1 MSTMPPAATRSD
13 EFLELVRR
21 SRQGRLKVFLGP
33 AAGVGKTF
41 RMLQEAHQLAQRGVD
56 VVIGIIDTHGRAETA
71 ALMEG
76 LDQVPRRTV
85 AYRGVTLEE
94 LDVEA
99 VKQRSP
105 EVALIDEV
113 AHTNAPGSKNKKR
126 YEDILDL
133 LRAGIHVYCAF
144 NVQHLE
150 SLNDIV
156 KRVTGVKVHET
167 VPDSFL
173 RRADQIVNIDLPAD
187 DLLERLESGKIYPED
202 RVDWALQ
209 HFFRPENLETLR
221 ELALREV
228 AEAIG
233 RSSANDRDASPGQ
246 RKGQRDGRRDG
257 QRNGP
262 RPAAGRLMLCLS
274 SRSPHGGSLLRRAS
288 RMAGRLN
295 AHWYAVYV
303 ETPHEAPVRLDAATQ
318 RHLFDAQQTAR
329 DLGAEVHHIKA
340 ADPVDG
346 ILEFARANGVT
357 DIVIGVSGQ
366 PWYKQLLGTTIPQ
379 RLVRQARGFD
389 LHLFSAEE
397 QDT

>member
-1 MSTMPPAATRSD
+1 MTPDPTRSD
-13 EFLELVRR
+13 AFLELVRR

-41 RMLQEAHQLAQRGVD
+41 RMLQEAHQLEQRGVD
-56 VVIGIIDTHGRAETA
+56 VVIGIIDTHGREETA

-76 LDQVPRRTV
+76 IEQVPRRAV

-99 VKQRSP
+99 VKKRSP
-105 EVALIDEV
+105 EIALIDEV

-126 YEDILDL
+126 YEDILEL

-156 KRVTGVKVHET
+156 KKATGVRVHET

-187 DLLERLESGKIYPED
+187 DLLERLKSGKVYPED
-202 RVDWALQ
+202 RIDWALR
-209 HFFRPENLETLR
+209 HFFQPENLEVLR
-221 ELALREV
+221 ELTLREV
-228 AEAIG
+228 AESIG
-233 RSSANDRDASPGQ
+233 RAHANGRDASSNQGNGQ
-246 RKGQRDGRRDG
+246 R
-257 QRNGP
+257 
-262 RPAAGRLMLCLS
+262 AAGGRLMLCLS
-274 SRSPHGGSLLRRAS
+274 SRSPRTRSLLRRAS

-295 AHWYAVYV
+295 VHWYAVYV
-303 ETPHEAPVRLDAATQ
+303 ETPHEDPVRIDAATQ
-318 RHLFDAQQTAR
+318 RHLFDAQQMAR

-340 ADPVDG
+340 ADPVEG

-357 DIVIGVSGQ
+357 DIVIGVSEQ
-366 PWYKQLLGTTIPQ
+366 PWHKQLLGTTIPQ

-389 LHLFSAEE
+389 IHLFSAEE
-397 QDT
+397 QDP